1 MWSITEENPWNIQ
14 SLYDLQFF
22 NCPSC
27 DFKDYSKQ
35 EFVNHAYN
43 FHPEACPY
51 LNNIKDGSFDDVII
65 PNDDDPM
72 IDMKPDFSSPN
83 AGLDIKIE
91 EFDDDMGMNQNVE
104 TGDQKFSI
112 KTEQNYYNED
122 QDINCDHCNLIFDDV
137 ESKKQHVMTDH
148 RDQLDHKC
156 EHCDDAFLTKKE
168 LVSHYNVEHKEL
180 KLFKC
185 NDCKESFGTSKQLI
199 SHTRY
204 SNECGNTNQ
213 FFTIKRGKK
222 LAKKQCEVCNL
233 WVEKFYF
240 PKHVLKHETMAERSK
255 CDQCEE
261 EFEDILS
268 LKVHIRK
275 VHDGKGRRKKQC
287 EICTMW
293 VFSAIFSKH
302 IKKHEMGEI
311 SHCELCSEEFP
322 DVLML
327 KVHIRNVHGGKKKE
341 KLDSKNTPKIKCEKC
356 NKLFRDTHYPKH
368 VALRHQ
374 EGDFMCE
381 QCAKVFNTKYNLN
394 GHVKTVHGENTH
406 KACKIC
412 GKMLTKAAMKLHISS
427 VHEKNKNWVCMTCG
441 KAHSE
446 KGSLVRH
453 EQRVHGGIKKHKCP
467 FPKCEW
473 AFHANADLKKHIEA
487 VHEGRKDYQCTHCG
501 KAFGSIKTMKRHR
514 ETVHEGV
521 KKFKCNLCTN
531 AYGQSHELK
540 KHLINFH
547 KQIIPKFKPVAEFQ
561 KQMSSQDDDDV

>member
-1 MWSITEENPWNIQ
+1 MWSLTEENPWNIQ

-27 DFKDYSKQ
+27 DFKDYLKQ

-43 FHPEACPY
+43 FHPEAWPY
-51 LNNIKDGSFDDVII
+51 LNNIKDGSLDDIII
-65 PNDDDPM
+65 PNDDDSM
-72 IDMKPDFSSPN
+72 IDLKPDFSSPN
-83 AGLDIKIE
+83 TGLDIKVE
-91 EFDDDMGMNQNVE
+91 EFDDMEINENVE
-104 TGDQKFSI
+104 ADDQKWSIDNSDVALENI
-112 KTEQNYYNED
+112 KTEKNYYNEN
-122 QDINCDHCNLIFDDV
+122 QETNCN
-137 ESKKQHVMTDH
+137 
-148 RDQLDHKC
+148 HKC
-156 EHCDDAFLTKKE
+156 EHCDDAFFTKKE
-168 LVSHYNVEHKEL
+168 LISHYNEEHEDL

-185 NDCKESFGTSKQLI
+185 NDCEESFGTSKQLI

-204 SNECGNTNQ
+204 SKECGNTNQ
-213 FFTIKRGKK
+213 LFTMKRGKK

-240 PKHVLKHETMAERSK
+240 PKHVLKHEKMAERSK

-261 EFEDILS
+261 EFPDILS

-275 VHDGKGRRKKQC
+275 VHKGKGSRKKQC

-293 VFSAIFSKH
+293 VFSRIFSKH
-302 IKKHEMGEI
+302 LKKHENGEI
-311 SHCELCSEEFP
+311 SHCELCQQEFP
-322 DVLML
+322 DLLLL
-327 KVHIRNVHGGKKKE
+327 KVHIRDVHGGKKKE
-341 KLDSKNTPKIKCEKC
+341 KLDSQNRPRIKCDKC
-356 NKLFRDTHYPKH
+356 NKLFRETHYPKH

-374 EGDFMCE
+374 EGSFMCE

-394 GHVKTVHGENTH
+394 SHVKIVHGENTH

-412 GKMLTKAAMKLHISS
+412 GKMLTKAAMKMHISS

-453 EQRVHGGIKKHKCP
+453 EQRVHGGIRKHKCT
-467 FPKCEW
+467 FPNCEW
-473 AFHANADLKKHIEA
+473 AFHANQDLKKHIET
-487 VHEGRKDYQCTHCG
+487 VHEGRKDHKCTHCG
-501 KAFGSIKTMKRHR
+501 KAFGSLKTMKRHR

-521 KKFKCNLCTN
+521 KKFKCHLCSN

-561 KQMSSQDDDDV
+561 KQMSSQDDDVK